1 MKPFLFLLLFSLIC
15 CRNPLDLIQCL
26 TKDGII
32 VDRVFK
38 IIELVKSK
46 DFEKLVPTVIEA
58 FFTIKDL
65 VTTCFTENDEPVLKI
80 NESKT
85 QNNPLELKKCLMQ
98 CGDFFYDIECH
109 QKCFDLYGGDFE
121 YPLLKLK

>member
-1 MKPFLFLLLFSLIC
+1 MKPILFLLLFSLIC

-38 IIELVKSK
+38 IIDLVKSK
-46 DFEKLVPTVIEA
+46 DYEKLVPTVIEA

-65 VTTCFTENDEPVLKI
+65 VTTCFIEDDEPVLKI
-80 NESKT
+80 NEGKT
-85 QNNPLELKKCLMQ
+85 QYNPLELKKCLMM
-98 CGDFFYDIECH
+98 CGDVYYDIECN
-109 QKCFDLYGGDFE
+109 QKCYELYGDGFE